1 MSVQSNLMATDLSAR
16 SDRAL
21 ERAVGLA
28 RDRGGELALL
38 GSVAE
43 DLLKVPP
50 CDVLAVKAW

>member
-1 MSVQSNLMATDLSAR
+1 MQSNLMATDLSAR
-16 SDRAL
+16 SDRVL

-38 GSVAE
+38 GSDVE